1 MGNSKQAYRK
11 TQPSAGG
18 MTTHRLTRHEQTL
31 QRQSERQQA
40 LARAQRIKR
49 IKRYALWGGGLL
61 SLALITT
68 FIIHSAV
75 TANATSRPI
84 SGVVTY
90 ANLSRQHVNG
100 TVAYAQI
107 PPVGGNHGAQWL
119 NWGIYESPVPNENA
133 VHSLEHGAV
142 WITYAP
148 TLAQVQVQRLIDA
161 AKGQTYVIL
170 SPYPGLSAP
179 VVASAWG
186 TQLKL
191 QSATDPRLA
200 EFIQKYQQGPQT
212 PEPGGECSGGVGA
225 PVNAG

>member
-1 MGNSKQAYRK
+1 MGNSNQTHRK
-11 TQPSAGG
+11 TQHGAGG
-18 MTTHRLTRHEQTL
+18 MATHRLTRHEQTL
-31 QRQSERQQA
+31 QRQMERRHA
-40 LARAQRIKR
+40 LARAQRIKQ
-49 IKRYALWGGGLL
+49 IKRYALWGGGVL
-61 SLALITT
+61 SIALIMT
-68 FIIHSAV
+68 FIIHSV
-75 TANATSRPI
+75 TTANATSRPI

-100 TVAYAQI
+100 TVSYAQI

-119 NWGIYESPVPNENA
+119 NCGIYDSPVPNENA

-148 TLAQVQVQRLIDA
+148 TLAQAQVQRLIDA
-161 AKGQTYVIL
+161 AKGQAYVIL
-170 SPYPGLSAP
+170 SPYPDLPAP